1 MSDHSTD
8 ADWEFLRPI
17 GDVADE
23 PILAPLDYRGPHLGN
38 RHAADPE
45 RHDRRF
51 AAVVSVSSDASPLTT
66 HHHPLTDG
74 EGNDWGAFA
83 AAVDVVRRLA
93 RREGD
98 VLVNCKAGVSRSAAV
113 LATAVA
119 AGSGGSFRDGLALVE
134 RARPQAVPHPGLV
147 ELGVVYLAAS
157 G

>member
-17 GDVADE
+17 GDVADD
-23 PILAPLDYRGPHLGN
+23 PILAPLDHRGLYLGN

-45 RHDRRF
+45 RHGRRF
-51 AAVVSVSSDASPLTT
+51 AAVVSVSTDAYPLTT
-66 HHHPLTDG
+66 HHRPLTDG
-74 EGNDWGAFA
+74 EGNDWRAFA
-83 AAVDVVRRLA
+83 AALDAVRRLA

-98 VLVNCKAGVSRSAAV
+98 VLVHCKAGVSRSATV

-119 AGSGGSFRDGLALVE
+119 AGSGGSFRDGLVTVE
-134 RARPQAVPHPGLV
+134 RARPQAVPHPALV
-147 ELGVVYLAAS
+147 ELGVVYLAAN